1 MIDYGA
7 LGRRI
12 KAARKKRQ
20 LTQMQLAEL
29 AGMEP
34 NNLSHIERGLS
45 KGSVQSL
52 VNIATSL
59 SVTLDSLLADSLP
72 EERDFYLGE
81 ISLELQSC
89 SPQELRV
96 VETTVKSLIE
106 SLHKQYQPQQDD

>member
-1 MIDYGA
+1 MVDYGA

-12 KAARKKRQ
+12 KEARKKQ
-20 LTQMQLAEL
+20 KLTQMQLAEL

-52 VNIATSL
+52 VNIASSL
-59 SVTLDSLLADSLP
+59 GVSLDSLLADSLP
-72 EERDFYLGE
+72 EEKDFYLGE
-81 ISLELQSC
+81 ISRELKSC

-106 SLHKQYQPQQDD
+106 SLHKQYQQHND

>member
-12 KAARKKRQ
+12 KAERKKQ
-20 LTQMQLAEL
+20 KLTQMQLAEL

-52 VNIATSL
+52 VNIASSL
-59 SVTLDSLLADSLP
+59 GITLDSLLADSLP

-81 ISLELQSC
+81 ISKELQSC

-96 VETTVKSLIE
+96 VEATVKSLIE

>member
-12 KAARKKRQ
+12 KETRKKKK

-59 SVTLDSLLADSLP
+59 GITLDSLLADSLP
-72 EERDFYLGE
+72 EERNFYLGE
-81 ISLELQSC
+81 ISRELQSC
-89 SPQELRV
+89 SSQELRV
-96 VETTVKSLIE
+96 VEATVKSLVE
-106 SLHKQYQPQQDD
+106 SLHKQYPPQQND

>member
-1 MIDYGA
+1 MIEYTA
-7 LGRRI
+7 LGKRI
-12 KAARKKRQ
+12 KAARKNKK

-59 SVTLDSLLADSLP
+59 GVTLDSLLADSLP

-81 ISLELQSC
+81 ISKELQSC

-96 VETTVKSLIE
+96 VEATVKSLVE
-106 SLHKQYQPQQDD
+106 ELHRQYPPMENN

>member
-1 MIDYGA
+1 MIDYTA
-7 LGRRI
+7 LGKRI
-12 KAARKKRQ
+12 KEARKKQ
-20 LTQMQLAEL
+20 KLTQMQLAEL

-59 SVTLDSLLADSLP
+59 GITLDSLLADSLP

-81 ISLELQSC
+81 ISEELQSC

-96 VETTVKSLIE
+96 VEATVKSLIE